1 MSSLLY
7 TQQLSKQYGK
17 QKAVHQVSLTIN
29 KGEICGLVGENGAGK
44 TTLLRML
51 SGLISQTSGTI
62 TSSKYC
68 RIGALIESPALQPNL
83 SAIDNLRYMALQLN
97 LKQAD
102 EKILETLAIV
112 GLEEVD
118 PKKKSKDFSLGMRQR
133 LAIALA
139 ILDDPDFLILDEP
152 INGLDPV
159 GIKEMRSIILNLR
172 NQYGMTILISS
183 HILSEL
189 EMVVDRYIIMHKGLI
204 VKEFS
209 KQELEQTLEEQLYL
223 QTNNHPKTFTI
234 LEEQGIAYKIDKDY
248 ISLSSDTNVMS
259 LIHLLINHEIEVKE
273 IFKQQMSF
281 EDYYLTLLQEG
292 EGEEHDTL
300 L

>member
-1 MSSLLY
+1 MASLLS
-7 TQQLSKQYGK
+7 TQELSKQYGK
-17 QKAVHQVSLTIN
+17 QKAVHQVSLTLN
-29 KGEICGLVGENGAGK
+29 KGEICGIVGENGAGK

-62 TSSKYC
+62 TSSKDC

-112 GLEEVD
+112 GLEDVD

-189 EMVVDRYIIMHKGLI
+189 EMVVDRYIIMHKGLV

-209 KQELEQTLEEQLYL
+209 KRELEQTLEEQLYL
-223 QTNNHPKTFTI
+223 QTNNHPKTLTI
-234 LEEQGIAYKIDKDY
+234 LEEKGIAYKIDKEY
-248 ISLSSDTNVMS
+248 ISLSSDTTVMS

-292 EGEEHDTL
+292 EEHDTL

>member
-1 MSSLLY
+1 MSSLLS
-7 TQQLSKQYGK
+7 TQELSKQYGK

-62 TSSKYC
+62 TSSKDC

-112 GLEEVD
+112 GLEDVD

-189 EMVVDRYIIMHKGLI
+189 EMVVDRYIIMHKGLV

-209 KQELEQTLEEQLYL
+209 KRELEQTLAEQLYL

-234 LEEQGIAYKIDKDY
+234 LEEQGIAYKIDTDY

-292 EGEEHDTL
+292 EEHDTL

>member
-1 MSSLLY
+1 MSSLLS
-7 TQQLSKQYGK
+7 TQELSKQYGK
-17 QKAVHQVSLTIN
+17 QKAVQQVSLTIN

-62 TSSKYC
+62 TSSKDC

-83 SAIDNLRYMALQLN
+83 SAIDNLRYMSLQLN

-112 GLEEVD
+112 GLEDID

-234 LEEQGIAYKIDKDY
+234 LEAQGIAYKIDKDY

-292 EGEEHDTL
+292 EEHDTL

>member
-1 MSSLLY
+1 MSSLLS
-7 TQQLSKQYGK
+7 TQELSKQYGK

-62 TSSKYC
+62 TSSKDC

-112 GLEEVD
+112 GLEDVD

-189 EMVVDRYIIMHKGLI
+189 EMVVDRYIIMNRGLI

-259 LIHLLINHEIEVKE
+259 LIHLLIKHEIEVKE

-292 EGEEHDTL
+292 EEHDTL

>member
-1 MSSLLY
+1 MSSLLS
-7 TQQLSKQYGK
+7 TQELSKQYGK
-17 QKAVHQVSLTIN
+17 QKAVHQVSLTLN
-29 KGEICGLVGENGAGK
+29 KGEICGIVGENGAGK

-51 SGLISQTSGTI
+51 SGVISQTSGTI
-62 TSSKYC
+62 TSSKDC

-112 GLEEVD
+112 GLEDVD

-223 QTNNHPKTFTI
+223 QTKNHPKTFTI

-292 EGEEHDTL
+292 EEHDTL

>member
-1 MSSLLY
+1 MSSLLS
-7 TQQLSKQYGK
+7 TQELSKQYGK
-17 QKAVHQVSLTIN
+17 QKAVQQVSLTIN

-51 SGLISQTSGTI
+51 SGLISKTSGTI
-62 TSSKYC
+62 TSSKDC

-112 GLEEVD
+112 GLEDVD

-248 ISLSSDTNVMS
+248 ISLPSDTNVMS
-259 LIHLLINHEIEVKE
+259 LIHLLINHEIKVKE

-292 EGEEHDTL
+292 EEHDTL

>member
-1 MSSLLY
+1 MSSLLS

-62 TSSKYC
+62 TSSKDC

-112 GLEEVD
+112 GLEDVD

-292 EGEEHDTL
+292 EEHDTL

>member
-1 MSSLLY
+1 MSSLLS
-7 TQQLSKQYGK
+7 TQELSKQYGK
-17 QKAVHQVSLTIN
+17 QKAVQQVSLTIN

-62 TSSKYC
+62 TSSKDC

-112 GLEEVD
+112 GLEDVD
-118 PKKKSKDFSLGMRQR
+118 PKKKSKNFSLGMRQR

-139 ILDDPDFLILDEP
+139 ILDKPDFLILDEP

-209 KQELEQTLEEQLYL
+209 KRELEQTLEEQLYL

-259 LIHLLINHEIEVKE
+259 LIHLLINHEIEVNE

-281 EDYYLTLLQEG
+281 EDYYLTLIQ

>member
-1 MSSLLY
+1 MSSLLS
-7 TQQLSKQYGK
+7 TQELSKQYGK
-17 QKAVHQVSLTIN
+17 QKAVQQVSLTIN

-62 TSSKYC
+62 TSSKDC

-112 GLEEVD
+112 GLEDVD

-234 LEEQGIAYKIDKDY
+234 LEEQGIAYKIDTDY

-292 EGEEHDTL
+292 EEHDTL

>member
-1 MSSLLY
+1 MSSLLS
-7 TQQLSKQYGK
+7 TQELSKQYGK
-17 QKAVHQVSLTIN
+17 QKAVQQVSLTIN

-62 TSSKYC
+62 NSSKDC

-112 GLEEVD
+112 GLEDID

-223 QTNNHPKTFTI
+223 QTNNHPKTLTI
-234 LEEQGIAYKIDKDY
+234 LEEKDIAYKIDKEY

-259 LIHLLINHEIEVKE
+259 LIHLLIDHEIEVKE

-281 EDYYLTLLQEG
+281 EDYYLTLIQ

>member
-1 MSSLLY
+1 MSSLLS
-7 TQQLSKQYGK
+7 TQELSKQYGK

-62 TSSKYC
+62 TSSKDC

-112 GLEEVD
+112 GLEDVD

-209 KQELEQTLEEQLYL
+209 KRELEQTLEEQLYL

-292 EGEEHDTL
+292 EEHDTL

>member
-1 MSSLLY
+1 MASLLS

-62 TSSKYC
+62 TSSKDC

-102 EKILETLAIV
+102 KKILETLAIV
-112 GLEEVD
+112 GLEDVD
-118 PKKKSKDFSLGMRQR
+118 PKKISKDFSLGMRQR

-209 KQELEQTLEEQLYL
+209 KRELEQTLEEQLYL

-234 LEEQGIAYKIDKDY
+234 LEEQGISYKIDKNY

-281 EDYYLTLLQEG
+281 EDYYLTLIQ

>member
-1 MSSLLY
+1 MSSLLS

-62 TSSKYC
+62 TSSKDC

-112 GLEEVD
+112 GLEDVD

-223 QTNNHPKTFTI
+223 QTNNHPKTLTI
-234 LEEQGIAYKIDKDY
+234 LEEHGIAYKIDKDY

-281 EDYYLTLLQEG
+281 EDYYLTLIQ

>member
-1 MSSLLY
+1 MSSLLS
-7 TQQLSKQYGK
+7 TQELSKQYGK
-17 QKAVHQVSLTIN
+17 QKAVQQVSLTIN

-51 SGLISQTSGTI
+51 SGLISKTSGTI
-62 TSSKYC
+62 TSSKDC

-112 GLEEVD
+112 GLEDVD

-223 QTNNHPKTFTI
+223 QTNNHPKTLTI
-234 LEEQGIAYKIDKDY
+234 LEEKGIAYKIDKDY

-292 EGEEHDTL
+292 EEHDTL

>member
-1 MSSLLY
+1 MSSLLS
-7 TQQLSKQYGK
+7 TQELSKQYGK
-17 QKAVHQVSLTIN
+17 QKAVQQVSLTIN

-62 TSSKYC
+62 TSSKDC

-112 GLEEVD
+112 GLEDVD

-209 KQELEQTLEEQLYL
+209 KQELEQTLAEQLYL

-234 LEEQGIAYKIDKDY
+234 LEAQGIAYKIDKDY

-292 EGEEHDTL
+292 EEHDTL

>member
-1 MSSLLY
+1 MSSLLS
-7 TQQLSKQYGK
+7 TQELSKQYGK
-17 QKAVHQVSLTIN
+17 QKAVQQVSLTIN

-62 TSSKYC
+62 TSSKDC
-68 RIGALIESPALQPNL
+68 RMGALIESPALQPNL

-112 GLEEVD
+112 GLEDVD

-139 ILDDPDFLILDEP
+139 ILDKPDFLILDEP

-248 ISLSSDTNVMS
+248 ISLSSDTNIMS

-281 EDYYLTLLQEG
+281 EDYYLALLQ

>member
-62 TSSKYC
+62 TSSKDC

-112 GLEEVD
+112 GLEDVD

-133 LAIALA
+133 LSIALA

-209 KQELEQTLEEQLYL
+209 KQELEQTLEEHLYL
-223 QTNNHPKTFTI
+223 QTNNHPKTLTI
-234 LEEQGIAYKIDKDY
+234 LEEHGIAYKIDKDY

-281 EDYYLTLLQEG
+281 EDYYLTLIQ

>member
-1 MSSLLY
+1 MSSLLS
-7 TQQLSKQYGK
+7 TQELSKQYGK

-68 RIGALIESPALQPNL
+68 RMGALIESPALQPNL

-112 GLEEVD
+112 GLEDVD

-139 ILDDPDFLILDEP
+139 ILDKPDFLILDEP

-234 LEEQGIAYKIDKDY
+234 LEEQGIAYKIDTDY

-259 LIHLLINHEIEVKE
+259 LIHLLINHEIEVNE

-281 EDYYLTLLQEG
+281 EDYYLTLIQ

>member
-1 MSSLLY
+1 MASLLS

-62 TSSKYC
+62 TSSKDC

-112 GLEEVD
+112 GLEDVD

-223 QTNNHPKTFTI
+223 QTNNHPKTLTI
-234 LEEQGIAYKIDKDY
+234 LEEHGIAYKIDKDY

-281 EDYYLTLLQEG
+281 EDYYLTLIQ